1 MPPLFYFNLETKTFN
16 TIDVEW
22 LIKDGWRI
30 TETLEKQEKQTGGKP
45 KFSEP
50 CTLIL
55 LPCPEEKEL
64 NLLLKSHDLN
74 SLIRMEM
81 AQKLT

>member
-1 MPPLFYFNLETKTFN
+1 MPPLIYFNLETKTYN
-16 TIDVEW
+16 IIDIEW

-30 TETLEKQEKQTGGKP
+30 TDTLNKQEKRTDDKP

-55 LPCPEEKEL
+55 LPCPEDQEL
-64 NLLLKSHDLN
+64 NLLL
-74 SLIRMEM
+74 
-81 AQKLT
+81 